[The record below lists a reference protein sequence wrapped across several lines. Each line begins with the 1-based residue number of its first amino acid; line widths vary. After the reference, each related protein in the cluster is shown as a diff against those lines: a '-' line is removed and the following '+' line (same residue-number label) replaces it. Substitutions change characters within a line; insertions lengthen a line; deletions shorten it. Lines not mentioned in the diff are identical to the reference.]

1 MSAATASAE
10 IRTVVNTRYDQ
21 GRARLSRKTCSSFL
35 PVPPETPPLVW
46 NMEVPVVP
54 RHRPTFRSA
63 TRGRTSTGTYFS
75 TVAPVPKTSHD
86 HRPVRR
92 RGPSSHPGRDCGG
105 GPGPGRCED
114 ARGWPSLPA
123 QVAPREVPELPGH
136 ASGRLAA
143 VTVSRRNVLN
153 VFARVSV
160 YHATISYII
169 ATELLFQYFF
179 FFFLIGFSSP
189 KLVIFFARFCTN

>member
-1 MSAATASAE
+1 MWAAQDK
-10 IRTVVNTRYDQ
+10 NPTRYDDVD
-21 GRARLSRKTCSSFL
+21 R
-35 PVPPETPPLVW
+35 
-46 NMEVPVVP
+46 P
-54 RHRPTFRSA
+54 RVKA
-63 TRGRTSTGTYFS
+63 EIAA
-75 TVAPVPKTSHD
+75 VDLADAKTSESCCRFLRRWYHEKFWNFPTT
-86 HRPVRR
+86 RP
-92 RGPSSHPGRDCGG
+92 
-105 GPGPGRCED
+105 
-114 ARGWPSLPA
+114 A
-123 QVAPREVPELPGH
+123 
-136 ASGRLAA
+136 GRLAA